1 MKKLP
6 LFTQDFNLI
15 KHWQAQL
22 ADTDYVLTVLDNPKN
37 TMDTLD
43 KMSLPHDSVCLI
55 HLENFTDFDLLKTLC
70 AKYTLLMLSN
80 APNNA
85 EAIPLFKLGIK
96 GYLNAFAN
104 QARILQVLFTLEA
117 GSVWLGQ
124 QLLSDLIQTGGFI
137 EPEANLA
144 SEMLNE
150 SKLTEREQQ
159 TFDLIR
165 QGLSNIEIAQAL
177 DITERTVK
185 KHVNQL
191 LEKCQVKDRLA
202 LVIKYPKRQ

>member
-6 LFTQDFNLI
+6 LFTLDSNLI

-22 ADTDYVLTVLDNPKN
+22 ADTDYALAVFDNLTN
-37 TMDTLD
+37 
-43 KMSLPHDSVCLI
+43 MSNRLEQTSFPQHAVCLI
-55 HLENFTDFDLLKTLC
+55 HLDNFTDVALLKTLC
-70 AKYTLLMLSN
+70 AKFTLLILSN
-80 APNNA
+80 APSNA

-124 QLLSDLIQTGGFI
+124 QLLSELIQTGGLI

-144 SEMLNE
+144 SEMLDE
-150 SKLTEREQQ
+150 SILTEREQQ
-159 TFDLIR
+159 TLDLIR
-165 QGLSNIEIAQAL
+165 QGLSNAEIAQTL
-177 DITERTVK
+177 EITERTVK

>member
-6 LFTQDFNLI
+6 LYTLDSNLI
-15 KHWQAQL
+15 QHWQAQL
-22 ADTDYVLTVLDNPKN
+22 ANTDYALAVFDNLTN
-37 TMDTLD
+37 
-43 KMSLPHDSVCLI
+43 MSNWLEQTSFAQNGVCLI
-55 HLENFTDFDLLKTLC
+55 HLDNLKDFERLENLC
-70 AKYTLLMLSN
+70 TQFTLLVLSN

-104 QARILQVLFTLEA
+104 EARISQVLFTLEA

-124 QLLSDLIQTGGFI
+124 QLLSELIQTGGLI
-137 EPEANLA
+137 EPAENLA
-144 SEMLNE
+144 SDVLDETI
-150 SKLTEREQQ
+150 LTEREQQ
-159 TFDLIR
+159 TLDLIR
-165 QGLSNIEIAQAL
+165 QGMSNAEIAQAL
-177 DITERTVK
+177 EITERTVK

-191 LEKCQVKDRLA
+191 LENCQVKDRLA